1 MVLYALRRIPS
12 ALVVLFLASVA
23 IFAVLHLAP
32 GNPAVVLAGPD
43 ADAVTIAAITHQ
55 LGLDRPL
62 PVQYAIWLRGI
73 LTGQLGQ
80 SYVLGAP
87 IASLIGRGL
96 GNTAQ
101 LTGAAVLLAVGL
113 GFAAGTIGATTRS
126 RVVRA
131 AVVTFTTISFA
142 VPTFISGVLLV
153 LVFAVWLRVLPPGG
167 HASLVTDP
175 LGGLRFLILP
185 AVCLALPASAVIARF
200 LQTSLSAVL
209 EDEYIRTARAK
220 GLPAART
227 LLRHALPNA
236 LPPVVTV
243 LGIQIGQLLG
253 GAVIVEAIFA
263 WPGLGQLILQ
273 SFVSR
278 DYLVVQDLVL
288 LAVTVFIVFQTLT
301 DIAHA
306 ALDPRIRLGS

>member
-1 MVLYALRRIPS
+1 VVLYALRRVPS
-12 ALVVLFLASVA
+12 ALVVLFLASIA

-43 ADAVTIAAITHQ
+43 ADPATIAAITRE

-62 PVQYAIWLRGI
+62 PVQYAIWLQGV

-101 LTGAAVLLAVGL
+101 LTGAAVLLAVVL
-113 GFAAGTIGATTRS
+113 GFVVGTIGATTRS
-126 RVVRA
+126 RWVRA
-131 AVVTFTTISFA
+131 AVVAFTTVSFA
-142 VPTFISGVLLV
+142 VPTFISGVVLV

-167 HASLVTDP
+167 HASLALDP
-175 LGGLRFLILP
+175 LGGLRFLLLP
-185 AVCLALPASAVIARF
+185 AVCLALPASAVVARF
-200 LQTSLSAVL
+200 LQSSLRLVL
-209 EDEYIRTARAK
+209 EDDYIRTARAK
-220 GLPAART
+220 GLPALR
-227 LLRHALPNA
+227 LLVRHALPNA

-278 DYLVVQDLVL
+278 DYLLVQDLIL
-288 LAVTVFIVFQTLT
+288 LAVAVFIVFQTLT
-301 DIAHA
+301 DLAHA
-306 ALDPRIRLGS
+306 ALDPRIRLG